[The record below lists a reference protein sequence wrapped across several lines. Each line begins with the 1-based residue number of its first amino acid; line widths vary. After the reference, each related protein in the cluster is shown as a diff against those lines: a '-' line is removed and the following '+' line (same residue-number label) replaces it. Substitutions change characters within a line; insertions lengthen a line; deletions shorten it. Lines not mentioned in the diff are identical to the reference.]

1 MEARDCMSKGIL
13 ALMRK
18 SPFYSTLTVKQK
30 IVESDTLDA
39 PMATDGKSLM
49 YNPNYILR
57 MKNKEIVAILQHEAM
72 HIANKHHIR
81 MKQCRPKYERK
92 IEKLGVDY
100 NKAFNI
106 AADLAINCLLFKLD
120 LTIYSQSDILKSGL
134 MPGEGDFED
143 YPDFESA
150 EFYLNKL
157 MEDMNEMDKDKLEEF
172 ISDLNLDNNTDC
184 SVLPCEG
191 DPSLEENKTNQDIS
205 SASIVSEGSKSSECK
220 SAKKIMNEHG
230 SEPKL
235 NWRAELDRFIK
246 TNTNGR
252 PNYRKPNR
260 RYPNSDF
267 ILPTKK
273 NKDVNEI
280 IFLVDVSG
288 SMDDEAVSSVYDH
301 MNNMIKYG
309 ENMQIKL
316 LPFDDEVF
324 YDSEVIYNK
333 GNLPINKEDRERI
346 SYGGTLYCEAMR
358 YANKQRPS
366 GIVMLTDLMPYDV
379 REFKEQKITT
389 PFLMLSVYAHMN
401 YKYFGDDA
409 FKHEALKEI
418 HNKFSNRRVIEVE
431 L

>member
-1 MEARDCMSKGIL
+1 MEARDYMSKGIL

-30 IVESDTLDA
+30 IIESDTLDA
-39 PMATDGKSLM
+39 PMATDGNSLI
-49 YNPNYILR
+49 YNPKYILQ

-81 MKQCRPKYERK
+81 MKQCRPKYEKK

-120 LTIYSQSDILKSGL
+120 NTIYSQSNILKSGL

-150 EFYLNKL
+150 EFYLNQL
-157 MEDMNEMDKDKLEEF
+157 MEDMNKMDKSRLKEF
-172 ISDLNLDNNTDC
+172 ISDLDLDNNSDC
-184 SVLPCEG
+184 SVLQCEN
-191 DPSLEENKTNQDIS
+191 DPSLEEIKTNQDIS
-205 SASIVSEGSKSSECK
+205 SASIISEGSNSSECR
-220 SAKKIMNEHG
+220 SAKKIIKENG

-235 NWRAELDRFIK
+235 NWRSELDRFVK

-260 RYPNSDF
+260 RYPDSDF

-288 SMDDEAVSSVYDH
+288 SMCDEAVSSVYDH

-309 ENMQIKL
+309 QNMQIKL

-324 YDSEVIYNK
+324 YDSETIYNK
-333 GNLPINKEDRERI
+333 GNLPIKKEDRERV
-346 SYGGTLYCEAMR
+346 SYGGTLYCEAMK
-358 YANKQRPS
+358 YANEQKAS
-366 GIVMLTDLMPYDV
+366 GIIMLTDLMPCDMLQF
-379 REFKEQKITT
+379 EEQKITT
-389 PFLMLSVYAHMN
+389 PFLMLSVYAWMN
-401 YKYFGDDA
+401 KKYYDESFQDDM
-409 FKHEALKEI
+409 LKSI
-418 HNKFSNRRVIEVE
+418 HDRFPNRRIIEVE
-431 L
+431 V